1 MNSILHCKI
10 VATLFL
16 QTGKRLATK
25 VYLIVVSQGS
35 YKLSRYLPFVTTN
48 GLRLEKCK
56 TTLLSML
63 LSNYDAD
70 KK

>member
-10 VATLFL
+10 VATLLL
-16 QTGKRLATK
+16 QTGKWLATK

-48 GLRLEKCK
+48 GLRLDNSILKSK
-56 TTLLSML
+56 TTLLSMPL
-63 LSNYDAD
+63 AD
-70 KK
+70 QK